1 MKNTRK
7 RNSSAE
13 VPGKVP
19 QTKKQMLSKP
29 PCDSKDA
36 EDPSF
41 EGTTCSSDEGT
52 PEKSSCAERLDCSG
66 EFSGQPDR
74 SAISTEKR
82 ETIIHCK
89 RKRNASGEVP
99 DELSPAKKQMLY
111 KPPCDSEDEEP
122 APVAWAN
129 VSLPSDTNNATSTGK
144 QETTIPLENP
154 RKRNASA
161 PIPGKVPPT
170 KKQMRSKPCD
180 SGDVE
185 GDVEGDI
192 ENLGFEG
199 K

>member
-7 RNSSAE
+7 RNASAE

-99 DELSPAKKQMLY
+99 DELSPAKKQMLF

-129 VSLPSDTNNATSTGK
+129 VSLPSDTKIATSTGK
-144 QETTIPLENP
+144 RENP

-161 PIPGKVPPT
+161 DLPGKVP
-170 KKQMRSKPCD
+170 KKMRSKPCD
-180 SGDVE
+180 SGD
-185 GDVEGDI
+185 I
-192 ENLGFEG
+192 EDPGFEG